1 MLTRR
6 LFLSSSIFLF
16 LFILQESLFNLVRL
30 PIGGFSLFLIFTMCW
45 AALSTPEVG
54 ALTGFGAG
62 LLLDLAPANEGPIGQ
77 WTLILIGVGYGIAFL
92 RYGDDSLRGS
102 PFSLVV
108 LVASGVVVTLGAYLA
123 SGVLLGYL
131 KLVKLYEPEIEFKF
145 DCCSSIYSLPYGC
158 LIRSLVL
165 STSRSRPKI
174 SRCSVEYSEPRYS

>member
-6 LFLSSSIFLF
+6 LFLSSSIFFF

-77 WTLILIGVGYGIAFL
+77 WTLILIVVGYGIAFL

-123 SGVLLGYL
+123 SGVLLGL
-131 KLVKLYEPEIEFKF
+131 NLGTGFQLTKNILGNGIWTLVVAPFL
-145 DCCSSIYSLPYGC
+145 LP
-158 LIRSLVL
+158 IV
-165 STSRSRPKI
+165 SRLHRTI
-174 SRCSVEYSEPRYS
+174 FETRETL

>member
-6 LFLSSSIFLF
+6 LFLSSSIFHF

-123 SGVLLGYL
+123 SGVLLGL
-131 KLVKLYEPEIEFKF
+131 NLGTGFQLTKNVLGNGIWTLVVAPFL
-145 DCCSSIYSLPYGC
+145 LP
-158 LIRSLVL
+158 IV
-165 STSRSRPKI
+165 SRLHRTI
-174 SRCSVEYSEPRYS
+174 FETRETL

>member
-6 LFLSSSIFLF
+6 LLFSSSIFLF

-77 WTLILIGVGYGIAFL
+77 WTLILIVVGYGIAFL

-123 SGVLLGYL
+123 SGVLLGL
-131 KLVKLYEPEIEFKF
+131 NLGTGFQLTKNILGNGIWTLVVAPFL
-145 DCCSSIYSLPYGC
+145 LP
-158 LIRSLVL
+158 IV
-165 STSRSRPKI
+165 SRLHRTI
-174 SRCSVEYSEPRYS
+174 FETRETL

>member
-6 LFLSSSIFLF
+6 LLFSSSIFLF
-16 LFILQESLFNLVRL
+16 LFILQESLFNQVRL

-45 AALSTPEVG
+45 AALSTPEMG

-62 LLLDLAPANEGPIGQ
+62 LLLDVAPANEGPIGQ
-77 WTLILIGVGYGIAFL
+77 WTLILIVVGYGIAFL

-123 SGVLLGYL
+123 SGVLLGL
-131 KLVKLYEPEIEFKF
+131 NLGTGFQLTKNILGNGIWTLVVAPFL
-145 DCCSSIYSLPYGC
+145 LP
-158 LIRSLVL
+158 IV
-165 STSRSRPKI
+165 SRLHRTI
-174 SRCSVEYSEPRYS
+174 FETRETL

>member
-123 SGVLLGYL
+123 LGVLLGL
-131 KLVKLYEPEIEFKF
+131 NLGTGFQLTKNVLGNGIWTLVVAPFL
-145 DCCSSIYSLPYGC
+145 LP
-158 LIRSLVL
+158 IV
-165 STSRSRPKI
+165 SRLHRTI
-174 SRCSVEYSEPRYS
+174 FETRETL

>member
-6 LFLSSSIFLF
+6 LFLSSSTFLF

-123 SGVLLGYL
+123 SGVLLGL
-131 KLVKLYEPEIEFKF
+131 NLGTGFQLTKNVLGNGIWTLVVAPFL
-145 DCCSSIYSLPYGC
+145 LP
-158 LIRSLVL
+158 IV
-165 STSRSRPKI
+165 SRLHRTI
-174 SRCSVEYSEPRYS
+174 FETRETL

>member
-1 MLTRR
+1 M
-6 LFLSSSIFLF
+6 
-16 LFILQESLFNLVRL
+16 RL

-123 SGVLLGYL
+123 SGVLLGL
-131 KLVKLYEPEIEFKF
+131 NLGTGFQLTKNVLGNGIWTLVVAPFL
-145 DCCSSIYSLPYGC
+145 LP
-158 LIRSLVL
+158 IV
-165 STSRSRPKI
+165 SRLHRTI
-174 SRCSVEYSEPRYS
+174 FETRETL

>member
-1 MLTRR
+1 
-6 LFLSSSIFLF
+6 
-16 LFILQESLFNLVRL
+16 
-30 PIGGFSLFLIFTMCW
+30 MCW

-77 WTLILIGVGYGIAFL
+77 WTLILIVVGYGIAFL

-123 SGVLLGYL
+123 SGVLLGL
-131 KLVKLYEPEIEFKF
+131 NLGTGFQLTKNILGNGIWTLVVAPFL
-145 DCCSSIYSLPYGC
+145 LP
-158 LIRSLVL
+158 IV
-165 STSRSRPKI
+165 SRLHRTI
-174 SRCSVEYSEPRYS
+174 FETRETL

>member
-6 LFLSSSIFLF
+6 LLFSSSIFLF

-77 WTLILIGVGYGIAFL
+77 WTLILIVVGYGIAFL

-123 SGVLLGYL
+123 SGVLLGL
-131 KLVKLYEPEIEFKF
+131 NLGTGFQLTKNVLGNGILTLVVAPFL
-145 DCCSSIYSLPYGC
+145 LP
-158 LIRSLVL
+158 IV
-165 STSRSRPKI
+165 SRLHRTI
-174 SRCSVEYSEPRYS
+174 FETRETL

>member
-123 SGVLLGYL
+123 SGVLLGL
-131 KLVKLYEPEIEFKF
+131 NLGTGFQLTQNVLGNGIWTLFVAPFL
-145 DCCSSIYSLPYGC
+145 LP
-158 LIRSLVL
+158 IV
-165 STSRSRPKI
+165 SRLHRTI
-174 SRCSVEYSEPRYS
+174 FETRETL

>member
-77 WTLILIGVGYGIAFL
+77 WTLILIVVGYGIAFL

-123 SGVLLGYL
+123 SGVLLGL
-131 KLVKLYEPEIEFKF
+131 NLGAGFQLTKNILGNGIWTLVVAPFL
-145 DCCSSIYSLPYGC
+145 LP
-158 LIRSLVL
+158 IV
-165 STSRSRPKI
+165 SRLHRTI
-174 SRCSVEYSEPRYS
+174 FETRETL

>member
-123 SGVLLGYL
+123 SGVLLGL
-131 KLVKLYEPEIEFKF
+131 NLGTGFQLTKNVLGNGIWTLVVAPFL
-145 DCCSSIYSLPYGC
+145 LP
-158 LIRSLVL
+158 IV
-165 STSRSRPKI
+165 SRLHRTI
-174 SRCSVEYSEPRYS
+174 FETRETL